1 MKILNNKEIKILG
14 LIGIATIIL
23 FVAILSTVTVKQNNA
38 YRKQINEVVFS
49 ILGTLKQEY
58 PNINEEE
65 IIKILN
71 GTANTEEGQKIA
83 QRYGI
88 NAESSV
94 IAKLEYQEKM
104 MLFLNIFILSTLGII
119 LIIVFYFYLRYRQN
133 RINELT
139 SYVEEIANK
148 NYSLAIEEN
157 SEDELNSL
165 KNELYKITVMLK
177 EQAEQSKEQKE
188 ALSTAVSDISHQLK
202 TPLTSILILLD
213 NLSES
218 DNMDKTTREKF
229 ISEIARQ
236 IEGMNWLVVS
246 LLKLSKLDA
255 GAIEFEKQE
264 INVKELIENIISNLE
279 IMAEI
284 KNVSFEIINNKEC
297 YFKGDYNWNKEAI
310 QNIIKNAIEHT
321 KENSKI
327 VMTIEE
333 NNVYTQISIKDQ
345 GEGIS
350 AKDIKHIFER
360 FYKAQN
366 SSEKSFGIGLS
377 LAKSIIEEQNGY
389 IEVESK
395 KGKGTTFK
403 IKYIK

>member
-1 MKILNNKEIKILG
+1 
-14 LIGIATIIL
+14 
-23 FVAILSTVTVKQNNA
+23 
-38 YRKQINEVVFS
+38 
-49 ILGTLKQEY
+49 
-58 PNINEEE
+58 
-65 IIKILN
+65 
-71 GTANTEEGQKIA
+71 
-83 QRYGI
+83 
-88 NAESSV
+88 
-94 IAKLEYQEKM
+94 
-104 MLFLNIFILSTLGII
+104 
-119 LIIVFYFYLRYRQN
+119 
-133 RINELT
+133 
-139 SYVEEIANK
+139 
-148 NYSLAIEEN
+148 
-157 SEDELNSL
+157 
-165 KNELYKITVMLK
+165 MLK

-188 ALSTAVSDISHQLK
+188 VLATAISDISHQLK

-218 DNMDKTTREKF
+218 DNMDKMTREKF

-321 KENSKI
+321 KENSKVVI
-327 VMTIEE
+327 TIEE

-350 AKDIKHIFER
+350 RKDIKHIFER
-360 FYKAQN
+360 FYKAEN
-366 SSEKSFGIGLS
+366 ASEKSFGIGLS

-395 KGKGTTFK
+395 KEKGTTFR

>member
-327 VMTIEE
+327 VITIEE